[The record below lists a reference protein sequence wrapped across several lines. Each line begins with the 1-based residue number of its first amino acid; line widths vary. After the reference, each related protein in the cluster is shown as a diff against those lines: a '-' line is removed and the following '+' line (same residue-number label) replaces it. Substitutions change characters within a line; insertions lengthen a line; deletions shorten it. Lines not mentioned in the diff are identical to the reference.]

1 MNTVAWKQK
10 AIVRQ
15 KLLRSLRE
23 KVAKIPEPFPNG
35 AWLKCCTELREIEIA
50 LDRAGMLL

>member
-1 MNTVAWKQK
+1 MNTVAWNQK

-23 KVAKIPEPFPNG
+23 KAAKIPEPFPNR
-35 AWLKCCTELREIEIA
+35 AWLKCCAELREIEIA
-50 LDRAGMLL
+50 LDREGMLL